1 MVHGSA
7 EGSRKMS
14 SLPRETP
21 KSGSPGHPVG
31 LQQKAWSLAPRG
43 EACRAGQNQ
52 YSPAAYGALCWLSGT
67 QGAKTFLRWVF
78 VCVAGEFEA
87 FGPLSAGQ
95 LAGKH
100 SLAWGGQLNAGP
112 EGETCAPGEGHVPAN
127 CRTSPSFSAGAQN
140 LPPQDMLDLSFP
152 GHLIDQETWL
162 HSPQRAQQSS
172 CSMVHSWTG
181 LLPVVLTLLQHRNQ
195 AGVTY
200 LLEKVV
206 YPLRLREGSPT

>member
-1 MVHGSA
+1 MAQLKAA
-7 EGSRKMS
+7 ERYLPYLEKLPNQGPQGILLASNRKCG
-14 SLPRETP
+14 LPLLVEKP
-21 KSGSPGHPVG
+21 
-31 LQQKAWSLAPRG
+31 
-43 EACRAGQNQ
+43 AGQDRTSMAQ
-52 YSPAAYGALCWLSGT
+52 QLMGLCAGRPGLWGQRPFSGGCLCAWHT
-67 QGAKTFLRWVF
+67 
-78 VCVAGEFEA
+78 GEFEA
-87 FGPLSAGQ
+87 YGPLSAGQ

-100 SLAWGGQLNAGP
+100 SLAWGRQLNAGP

-127 CRTSPSFSAGAQN
+127 CRTSPSFPAGAQN

-172 CSMVHSWTG
+172 CSMVHSQTG
-181 LLPVVLTLLQHRNQ
+181 LLPVVLTQLQHRNQ

-206 YPLRLREGSPT
+206 YPLHLREGSPT